1 VSDYEPPL
9 NGSDAVP
16 PPAPPVQ
23 TDLSSFPW
31 PPAENDSVIE
41 AFAATWKGAS
51 LQPRTFFARMPEQGG
66 LGAAIIYYLIIG
78 ILAAGAM
85 LFFRLTVGPLEIDER
100 GLLEQLGF
108 MGNDEPLVDFLL
120 SPITLLV
127 SLFLSAGVTHLMLLL
142 FAGISRPFTTTA
154 RVFAYAYSPQILGV
168 VPYLGSIVGFIWMV
182 VVAVAGLSA
191 AHRISTG
198 RAAVAVLIPLVL
210 AFVFMAIA
218 FFVAASMLI
227 A

>member
-1 VSDYEPPL
+1 MSDNEPSV

-16 PPAPPVQ
+16 PPAPEEQVD
-23 TDLSSFPW
+23 TGSFPW

-51 LQPRTFFARMPEQGG
+51 LQPRQFFARMPEQGG
-66 LGAAIIYYLIIG
+66 FGAAIIYYLVIG

-85 LFFRLTVGPLEIDER
+85 LFFRLAFGPLEMDER
-100 GLLEQLGF
+100 GILEQLGF

-120 SPITLLV
+120 SPVTLLA
-127 SLFLSAGVTHLMLLL
+127 SIFISASVTYLMLLL
-142 FAGISRPFTTTA
+142 FAGISRQFKVTV
-154 RVFAYAYSPQILGV
+154 RVFAYAYSPQILGII
-168 VPYLGSIVGFIWMV
+168 PYLGSFVGFIWMV
-182 VVAVAGLSA
+182 IVAIAGLSA

-198 RAAVAVLIPLVL
+198 RAALAVLIPLFV